1 MKPYTS
7 TRTMATNNR
16 LPRKDSSH
24 CILMQKPQHKHAIY
38 PKSLDIY
45 VLFSLKKSTQVHLLQ
60 LVILFYA
67 VYEHIMELFVGC
79 TSFWKYTRSTPRVIG
94 NHGNIKNGDGV
105 WIACGQQ

>member
-1 MKPYTS
+1 
-7 TRTMATNNR
+7 MATNNR

-38 PKSLDIY
+38 PKSVIRYLRF
-45 VLFSLKKSTQVHLLQ
+45 VFFKKSTQVHLL
-60 LVILFYA
+60 LLAMLFYV
-67 VYEHIMELFVGC
+67 VYERIMELFVGC